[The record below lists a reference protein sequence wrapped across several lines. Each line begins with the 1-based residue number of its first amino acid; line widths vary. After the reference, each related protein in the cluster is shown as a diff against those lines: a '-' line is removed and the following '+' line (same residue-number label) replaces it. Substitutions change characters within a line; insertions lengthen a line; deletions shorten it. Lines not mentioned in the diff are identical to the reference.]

1 MKKFLL
7 TICLCL
13 GLSAAA
19 SAQQKLELT
28 LDEAI
33 NIALSDNPTVQVAN
47 LEIERYDYVR
57 KQALSSLYPQV
68 DASAQYALAEML
80 RAACDGELDFVTSAA
95 EYARRAKISKQ
106 LHAAVIRQK
115 PVFMP
120 RKKACT

>member
-57 KQALSSLYPQV
+57 KQALATLYPQV
-68 DASAQYALAEML
+68 DASAQYAW
-80 RAACDGELDFVTSAA
+80 RCVV
-95 EYARRAKISKQ
+95 RRW
-106 LHAAVIRQK
+106 
-115 PVFMP
+115 P
-120 RKKACT
+120 RVSRLVVRTHSM